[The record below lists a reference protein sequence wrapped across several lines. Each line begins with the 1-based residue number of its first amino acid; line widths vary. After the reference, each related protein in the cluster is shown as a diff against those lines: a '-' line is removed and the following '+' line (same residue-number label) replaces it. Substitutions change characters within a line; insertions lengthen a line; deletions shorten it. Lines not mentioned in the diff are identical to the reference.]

1 MPLTTFKILVCP
13 VHHIF
18 ASQGLRFGSPF
29 SPPLADLEYILRIR
43 ALIFHWL
50 RLPVHVSNQ
59 KTFYTEHM
67 LSTKC
72 KQRSPLPVLVP
83 MKTSFPSA
91 KALKL
96 FTWLTV
102 STSKLNI
109 SQISFSSLGAAI
121 FHSPTYV

>member
-1 MPLTTFKILVCP
+1 MKSDINKHVAQLNFIFFTGFISCCLRWLHMPRNYKGYTEKDGIKP
-13 VHHIF
+13 GIIF

-43 ALIFHWL
+43 TLIFHWL

-72 KQRSPLPVLVP
+72 KQKWHRN
-83 MKTSFPSA
+83 
-91 KALKL
+91 AL
-96 FTWLTV
+96 
-102 STSKLNI
+102 I
-109 SQISFSSLGAAI
+109 
-121 FHSPTYV
+121 